1 MMCFSDF
8 PIPKKYPPYMH
19 HSQIMEYFHLYAQ
32 HFNLHKYIRYHTKV
46 VHLKQTS
53 DYQQTGRW
61 VSK

>member
-1 MMCFSDF
+1 
-8 PIPKKYPPYMH
+8 MH